1 MTHAVSNATPVLY
14 LVTLLMFI
22 VSAVKVIEVP
32 ETEGIGG
39 VTKKEVNATV
49 ITHAILSLAFW
60 LLVFFFG
67 KHAIMF
73 VDYTLLDQIE
83 WEDPGYLSPS
93 LFHG

>member
-1 MTHAVSNATPVLY
+1 MLYIATM
-14 LVTLLMFI
+14 LMFI

-49 ITHAILSLAFW
+49 ITHSILSLAFW
-60 LLVFFFG
+60 LLIFFFG
-67 KHAIMF
+67 KDALMF

-83 WEDPGYLSPS
+83 WENPGYLSPS
-93 LFHG
+93 LFQG